1 MRWRRGSLFPLEQ
14 HAGRGVAPVGGEGK
28 LQDPQVLEAQV
39 RRMLK
44 DSRAKALADNFAGQW
59 LTLRANVAPARRLFP
74 EWNNDLRQAMRKE
87 TELFFQEV
95 VKQDRS
101 ILDFLDGR
109 FTYLNER
116 LAKLYDIEGI
126 KGEKFQ
132 RVDLTA
138 NKSAG
143 GSSPTRAS

>member
-1 MRWRRGSLFPLEQ
+1 M
-14 HAGRGVAPVGGEGK
+14 
-28 LQDPQVLEAQV
+28 LEAQV

-59 LTLRANVAPARRLFP
+59 LTLRRLSQCGAGAAAVPGVEQRSAPGDA
-74 EWNNDLRQAMRKE
+74 QE

-116 LAKLYDIEGI
+116 LAKLY
-126 KGEKFQ
+126 
-132 RVDLTA
+132 
-138 NKSAG
+138 
-143 GSSPTRAS
+143 GSRGSRARSSSG